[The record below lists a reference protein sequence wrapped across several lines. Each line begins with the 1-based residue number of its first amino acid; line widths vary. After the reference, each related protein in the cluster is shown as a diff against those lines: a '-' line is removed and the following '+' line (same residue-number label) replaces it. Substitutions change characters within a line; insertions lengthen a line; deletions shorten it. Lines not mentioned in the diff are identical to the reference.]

1 MDLYNFQNIKA
12 EKARAILRYRMM
24 QKVTIVFRFVEF
36 CIFLIVFSRFSVHL
50 PPAFKLSGDY
60 FRGLSVA
67 LISPWFVFIVGN
79 AIVIILFLKSGRSS
93 GNNAPTDDGKADLY
107 DEYVKKCAK
116 DQSFQEDNGRIEKQ
130 RKQTSVCVSG
140 EEVNPHTYQSKKRK
154 INRSQSESWS
164 VQRREEPSKDLK
176 RSVTVPCRKSEEK
189 AAETDEMSSE
199 EFRRTVEAFIARQQ
213 RALREEEFSV
223 FVPCENSYHTLNL

>member
-1 MDLYNFQNIKA
+1 MYNFQNIKA
-12 EKARAILRYRMM
+12 EKARAIMRYRMM
-24 QKVTIVFRFVEF
+24 QKVTVVFRLVEF

-50 PPAFKLSGDY
+50 PPVFKLSGDY

-67 LISPWFVFIVGN
+67 LISPRFVFIVGN
-79 AIVIILFLKSGRSS
+79 TIVIILFLKSGRSS
-93 GNNAPTDDGKADLY
+93 GNNGPTDDKKADLY
-107 DEYVKKCAK
+107 EEYVKKCAK
-116 DQSFQEDNGRIEKQ
+116 DQSFPVNNGEIEKQ
-130 RKQTSVCVSG
+130 RKQKSICVSG
-140 EEVNPHTYQSKKRK
+140 EEVTAHSSCTYQSKKRK

-164 VQRREEPSKDLK
+164 VQRQEEPSKELK

-189 AAETDEMSSE
+189 AAETEEMSSE

-223 FVPCENSYHTLNL
+223 FVPCENSYHS